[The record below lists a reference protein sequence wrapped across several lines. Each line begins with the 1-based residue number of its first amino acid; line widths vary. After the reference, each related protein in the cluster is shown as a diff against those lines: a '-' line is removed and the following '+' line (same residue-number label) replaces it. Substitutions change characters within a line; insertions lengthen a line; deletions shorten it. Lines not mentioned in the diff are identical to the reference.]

1 LQLKRRHRSPIP
13 CALNAQQLLPDKS
26 PSTCLGHHPRPVLP
40 RRIVAHV
47 LGVPALEIGDPMLFF
62 VLMESDDA
70 AWNRW

>member
-1 LQLKRRHRSPIP
+1 
-13 CALNAQQLLPDKS
+13 
-26 PSTCLGHHPRPVLP
+26 
-40 RRIVAHV
+40 VAHV